1 MRKFALIGHPV
12 AGSLSPRMIEAA
24 YGGRYRYDLIDRENF
39 DDAWNA
45 FLDGYYGIN
54 VTAPFKQDAF
64 ARVDKL
70 SPNALATGAVN
81 LVVPAPEGGFIGY
94 NTDVDGVIGALKETG
109 LTFADALVVGTGG
122 AARASVFAA
131 KQLGCRVTVA
141 GRSLEKAAALGC
153 PAVSFEQASQLKPD
167 LIIYTLPGSAP
178 VPPDLPFAG
187 AVVLEAEYRIPALSG
202 VECRLYV
209 SGRRWMLY
217 QAAAGYKLFTGVE
230 PSVQEMLRAL

>member
-81 LVVPAPEGGFIGY
+81 LVVPSPEGGFAGY
-94 NTDVDGVIGALKETG
+94 NTDVDGVLGALNETG
-109 LTFADALVVGTGG
+109 LSFADVLVVGTGG
-122 AARASVFAA
+122 AARAAVFAA
-131 KQLGCRVTVA
+131 KLMGCRVSAT

-153 PAVSFEQASQLKPD
+153 PAVTFEQASKLKPD

-178 VPPDLPFAG
+178 VPVGLPFAN
-187 AVVLEAEYRIPALSG
+187 AVVLEAEYRYPTLSS

-217 QAAAGYKLFTGVE
+217 QAAAGYKLFTGEE

>member
-81 LVVPAPEGGFIGY
+81 LVVPSPEGGFAGY
-94 NTDVDGVIGALKETG
+94 NTDVDGVLGALNETG
-109 LTFADALVVGTGG
+109 LSFADVLVVGTGG
-122 AARASVFAA
+122 AARAAVFAA
-131 KQLGCRVTVA
+131 KLMGCRVSAT

-153 PAVSFEQASQLKPD
+153 PVVTFEQASKLKPD

-178 VPPDLPFAG
+178 VPVGLPFAN
-187 AVVLEAEYRIPALSG
+187 AVVLEAEYRYPALSS

-217 QAAAGYKLFTGVE
+217 QAAAGYKLFTGEE